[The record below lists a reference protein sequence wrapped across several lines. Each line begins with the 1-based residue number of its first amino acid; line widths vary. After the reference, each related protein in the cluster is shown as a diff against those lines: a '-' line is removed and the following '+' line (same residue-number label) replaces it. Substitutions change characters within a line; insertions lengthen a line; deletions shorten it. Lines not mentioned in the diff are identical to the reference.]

1 VLDLQNLFGVSDGTQ
16 LKSRVFSMVAKKQA
30 KHPVSG
36 KRMRN
41 KSTGRN
47 YAKEYA
53 KYQGKK
59 EQINKRSS
67 RNTARAKL
75 VKEGVV
81 SKGDGKD
88 VDHKN
93 NNAKQNIRSN
103 LRAKSK
109 FKNRS
114 FKRNAKGGHAGK
126 GK

>member
-1 VLDLQNLFGVSDGTQ
+1 LFGVSDGTQ